1 MTEFN
6 QTNWAKAEFSR
17 QYRDNA
23 DIYIVERKRMFGV
36 LKSFYKHFISGRTRT
51 RILDLGC
58 GDGIIS
64 HELLKI
70 DDSVSAVLID
80 GSGDMLNKAK
90 ERFRDFKNADFIKA
104 SFQEIISGDIIKGEF
119 DFIFSSLAIHHL
131 IMNEKMHLFKKIHS
145 LLNINGYFL
154 NIDVVL
160 SPTETLEQWH
170 LALWKDWIDEK
181 KAFLGIQGDHCNDI
195 IRRYKDNRDN
205 KPDTL
210 DNQLNVLKEIW
221 FKDVDRFY
229 KYGIFA
235 IYGGRK

>member
-1 MTEFN
+1 MTDFR
-6 QTNWAKAEFSR
+6 QTNWAKAEFGQ

-23 DIYIVERKRMFGV
+23 DIYIVERKRMFGI
-36 LKSFYKHFISGRTRT
+36 LKSFYTHFISGKAQTH
-51 RILDLGC
+51 ILDLGC
-58 GDGIIS
+58 GDGIVS
-64 HELLKI
+64 RELLKI
-70 DDSVSAVLID
+70 DDSISAILID

-90 ERFRDFKNADFIKA
+90 ERLRDFKNADFIKA

-131 IMNEKMHLFKKIHS
+131 VMNEKIHLFEKIYS
-145 LLNINGYFL
+145 LLNMNGYFL

-160 SPTETLEQWH
+160 SPAETLEQWY
-170 LALWKDWIDEK
+170 LELWKDWIDQR
-181 KAFLGIQGDHCNDI
+181 KAFLGIHGDYYNDI

-210 DNQLNVLKEIW
+210 DNQLNALKEIG
-221 FKDVDRFY
+221 FKDVDCFY
-229 KYGIFA
+229 KYGIFT